1 MPHARGVCAP
11 EPAPG
16 GETFVLCAQR
26 GNQQR
31 HTAPHAIGY
40 MPQALRSTTHPPFK
54 LYYTAHAHS
63 SINRQT
69 VHVSSVACRVRRE
82 SRVSSKHH
90 IAGVSV
96 LPVPRPVLEHQTSRC
111 SAVCWGRV
119 VPVDLH
125 GAASRALV
133 AAYRVGSS
141 RARRPRARCLGCW
154 RGVGGRDMGKTSAG
168 PD

>member
-40 MPQALRSTTHPPFK
+40 MPQALRSTTTPFM
-54 LYYTAHAHS
+54 LYYRRTAVL
-63 SINRQT
+63 T
-69 VHVSSVACRVRRE
+69 GKLCMSSVACRVRRE